1 MAGKA
6 VDGDR
11 NSDFLN
17 GSCSHTLDNT
27 DYTPTWWMV
36 DLGEDLTV
44 TNVIIT
50 SRDEGSM
57 YIFLVWIFSKIFIYA
72 SSILGYLCYASQQL
86 DVTFLSNSVPN
97 RDFSPSTIAVGPSAS
112 TSNFNELDFPHVC
125 ANITQPFGF
134 PETRNSSC
142 NM

>member
-1 MAGKA
+1 
-6 VDGDR
+6 
-11 NSDFLN
+11 
-17 GSCSHTLDNT
+17 
-27 DYTPTWWMV
+27 MV

-57 YIFLVWIFSKIFIYA
+57 YIFLVWIFRKIFMYA
-72 SSILGYLCYASQQL
+72 SSILGYLYYASQQL

-97 RDFSPSTIAVGPSAS
+97 RDFSPSTIAVGASAD

-134 PETRNSSC
+134 PDTRNISC